1 MEVKKIAHDRGV
13 DQQHGVERFRVSR
26 RHPGM
31 ATTPFIGVPDS
42 GQPEYVQRVWGRF
55 LVTKSCAVRRPMRLP
70 PAHIGT
76 AEFKYQGCRA

>member
-31 ATTPFIGVPDS
+31 ATTPFIGVPDC
-42 GQPEYVQRVWGRF
+42 GQPEYVQRVWCSFPIAESR
-55 LVTKSCAVRRPMRLP
+55 AVRMPMRLP
-70 PAHIGT
+70 PACIGT